1 MSEGETVDMVTRCPL
16 EAMRE
21 EELIR
26 IELRIAQRAD
36 QLAQLNGSSREKD
49 VAHWLQAEH
58 EMWDAWA

>member
-1 MSEGETVDMVTRCPL
+1 MGTPCPL

>member
-1 MSEGETVDMVTRCPL
+1 MTNGHLVGPPPICPM
-16 EAMRE
+16 EACRE

-26 IELRIAQRAD
+26 IELRIARRAD
-36 QLAQLNGSSREKD
+36 ELARAYGSNREKD